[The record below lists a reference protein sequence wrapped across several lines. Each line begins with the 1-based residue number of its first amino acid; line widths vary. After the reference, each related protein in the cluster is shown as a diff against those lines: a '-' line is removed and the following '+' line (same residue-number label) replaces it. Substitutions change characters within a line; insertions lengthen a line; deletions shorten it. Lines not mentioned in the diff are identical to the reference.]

1 MLNETKKRESRLA
14 ELEDK
19 INDLTELCSQLEK
32 EKVNEMEKNIASQRI
47 IDQVKILCYL
57 RDDWGIQPVFNSS
70 YLTP

>member
-57 RDDWGIQPVFNSS
+57 RDDWGKQPAFNRS
-70 YLTP
+70 YLSP